1 MKYFSDNEQGMP
13 PRTLT
18 EINVAIWNGIVL
30 IINEFIAN
38 SSLAASFPERCYDSG
53 EICGCDEAALGDG
66 IKSIIPNLGMGLNRL
81 TELIVSPLV
90 SILKHKTSTPMQY

>member
-38 SSLAASFPERCYDSG
+38 SSLAASFPERFMTQEKFADVM
-53 EICGCDEAALGDG
+53 
-66 IKSIIPNLGMGLNRL
+66 KQ
-81 TELIVSPLV
+81 
-90 SILKHKTSTPMQY
+90 H

>member
-1 MKYFSDNEQGMP
+1 MKQMEYFSDKEQGML

-38 SSLAASFPERCYDSG
+38 ASLAASFPTRCDDFG
-53 EICGCDEAALGDG
+53 EIRGCDEVALKDG
-66 IKSIIPNLGMGLNRL
+66 IKSIILNLGMGFNRL
-81 TELIVSPLV
+81 T
-90 SILKHKTSTPMQY
+90 

>member
-1 MKYFSDNEQGMP
+1 MKCFSDTEQGMP

-38 SSLAASFPERCYDSG
+38 ASLAASFPTRCDDSG
-53 EICGCDEAALGDG
+53 DFADVMKL
-66 IKSIIPNLGMGLNRL
+66 
-81 TELIVSPLV
+81 
-90 SILKHKTSTPMQY
+90 H